1 MKGGGASTCCQDEGR
16 PRERGEVL
24 GTCRDAKEMPSVRWK
39 YQARSAGESQRSRG
53 CKRRVPAANFKAK
66 AGPGAERLRC
76 GLWKSVEKPKEL
88 TDLRTGPRVSG
99 KVRT

>member
-1 MKGGGASTCCQDEGR
+1 MRADPG
-16 PRERGEVL
+16 RGERFWAPAVSQRR
-24 GTCRDAKEMPSVRWK
+24 CPSVRWK